1 MGREWS
7 GEWRKEVKDKVR
19 MRKRK
24 GSRVER
30 WEERL
35 AEVINDKTKKEGEG
49 GGQGP
54 DVERRFLR
62 SQEK

>member
-35 AEVINDKTKKEGEG
+35 AEVIKDKTKKEGEG
-49 GGQGP
+49 P
-54 DVERRFLR
+54 L
-62 SQEK
+62 

>member
-1 MGREWS
+1 
-7 GEWRKEVKDKVR
+7 

-35 AEVINDKTKKEGEG
+35 AEVIKDKMKKEREG
-49 GGQGP
+49 G
-54 DVERRFLR
+54 ERGRDIERNQPLFKVA
-62 SQEK
+62 SKMMKTV

>member
-1 MGREWS
+1 
-7 GEWRKEVKDKVR
+7 

-35 AEVINDKTKKEGEG
+35 AEVIKDKTKKEGEG